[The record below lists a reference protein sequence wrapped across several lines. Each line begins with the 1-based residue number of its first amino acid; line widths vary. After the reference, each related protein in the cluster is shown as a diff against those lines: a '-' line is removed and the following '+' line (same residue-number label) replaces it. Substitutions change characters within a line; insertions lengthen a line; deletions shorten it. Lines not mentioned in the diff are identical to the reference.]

1 MKSVGAGK
9 VSEKV
14 KVRFPHGEAHAEAEP
29 ARTSA
34 KVAAD
39 SLHGHPR
46 RAGGLCLGSHGLDI
60 LATIPTKA
68 STITSGRNPTAP
80 AVSVEPR
87 CGVPHQGPIGITLH
101 TDGGRDGPRLPGYR
115 GR

>member
-9 VSEKV
+9 VSKKV

-34 KVAAD
+34 RAAAD
-39 SLHGHPR
+39 RLHGHRR
-46 RAGGLCLGSHGLDI
+46 RAGGLRLGHQELNI

-68 STITSGRNPTAP
+68 STIG
-80 AVSVEPR
+80 
-87 CGVPHQGPIGITLH
+87 
-101 TDGGRDGPRLPGYR
+101 
-115 GR
+115 